1 MTEAPTTRKSQLD
14 QLAENAFFARLLLG
28 FGSRGRWLRYLM
40 VVMAGVVVFGGLG
53 GAYYFGTAKSYTS
66 GFTLILP
73 GSGAGTSV
81 NLDSLGQADSMTSSP
96 FSSASLSPTQ
106 NYKRLLGSDR
116 VRGAAAERL
125 GIPVSALPEARVRL
139 VDLTP
144 LIYVRLTTDDPDRV
158 YASANGLLEA
168 FQAELDSLRQEELDA
183 RDVAYR
189 SSIEDY
195 ENNVVSTRQA
205 IINFQSQSGLIS
217 IEQFQSLVT
226 ETDDIQRQLD
236 DMIGNAR
243 SLSARA
249 SWIAAMIELPEEI
262 ASRVLILRGDP
273 TFEAYREALSA
284 SAALLASYRNMYGR
298 NHPDMQAETRRH
310 SGLVSALA
318 QRGEELLG
326 VAGYR
331 ALRLAEINIDPE
343 RAELLRQM
351 VDLSSE
357 ASGARTQAVALRNR
371 LIRNR
376 ERIDTMASEAA
387 VLEALLREHQVAETV
402 FASALAR
409 LDTSRADIFTSYP
422 LVQLLEDPVRPDV
435 PTSPSKK
442 IAAAA
447 ALGGFFLYMMGVLL
461 LWLRLPLIR
470 ALWKIV

>member
-1 MTEAPTTRKSQLD
+1 MTDVRTPSRLE
-14 QLAENAFFARLLLG
+14 QLAENAMFSRLLLG
-28 FGSRGRWLRYLM
+28 FGEQGRWLRYML
-40 VVMAGVVVFGGLG
+40 VVLAGCLVFGGLG
-53 GAYYFGTAKSYTS
+53 SAYYFGTPPSYTS

-81 NLDSLGQADSMTSSP
+81 NLNSLGQTNSMTSSP
-96 FSSASLSPTQ
+96 FSSPSLSPTQ

-116 VRGAAAERL
+116 VRGAAAETL
-125 GIPVSALPEARVRL
+125 GLSESALPEARVRL

-144 LIYVRLTTDDPDRV
+144 LIYVRMTSDNPDEV
-158 YASANGLLEA
+158 YASANALLTS
-168 FQAELDSLRQEELDA
+168 FQAELDALRDEELEA
-183 RDVAYR
+183 RDEAYR
-189 SSIEDY
+189 SSIAEY
-195 ENNVVSTRQA
+195 ERNVVATRQN
-205 IINFQSQSGLIS
+205 IINFQSRTGLIS
-217 IEQFQSLVT
+217 IEQFQTLVT
-226 ETDDIQRQLD
+226 ETDEIQRLLD
-236 DMIGNAR
+236 DVLGNAR

-249 SWIAAMIELPEEI
+249 TWISDMIELPQEV

-273 TFEAYREALSA
+273 TFEAHREALA
-284 SAALLASYRNMYGR
+284 TSAAQLASYRNMYGR

-310 SGLVSALA
+310 SGLVAA
-318 QRGEELLG
+318 MAARGEALLG

-357 ASGARTQAVALRNR
+357 ASGARTEAVALRSR

-376 ERIDTMASEAA
+376 ERIEAQASEAA
-387 VLEALLREHQVAETV
+387 ELEALLREHQVAETV

-409 LDTSRADIFTSYP
+409 LDTARADIFTSYP
-422 LVQLLEDPVRPDV
+422 LAQLLEQPVRPDV

-447 ALGGFFLYMMGVLL
+447 AIGGFFLYMMGVLL